1 MIICTGSLG
10 LDTTR
15 TPFRTVE
22 RVLGGSASYFG
33 VSASFFDKVGVVSA
47 VGGDFPREYW
57 RLLES
62 KGVDLSGVQR
72 VENAKTLFFDSSF
85 DYDLYHRKVNTL
97 ELNVAASFNPV
108 VPASFR
114 KADVLFLATNMPKT
128 QLRLLEQVDARL
140 ALMDTIEYYIE
151 SDLKNLLDVV
161 KRVNGII
168 VNDVEARMLSG
179 TPNLIKAGKK
189 ISEMGPEIVLIK
201 KGEHGS
207 ILFHEREA
215 YPFPGYPI
223 EDAVD
228 PTGAGDS
235 FAGGFV
241 GHLARRLSEGGRVS
255 ERVLKEAVVYGNVLG
270 SFAVEGFSLEKLASI
285 TLDDVETRFN
295 HYAKL
300 LSFRD

>member
-1 MIICTGSLG
+1 MIICTGSIG

-22 RVLGGSASYFG
+22 RVLGGSASYFS
-33 VSASFFDKVGVVSA
+33 VSAGFFDKVGVVSA

-85 DYDLYHRKVNTL
+85 DYDLHHRKVNAL
-97 ELNVAASFNPV
+97 ELNIAANFNPV

-114 KADVLFLATNMPKT
+114 KADVLFLATNTPRT
-128 QLRLLEQVDARL
+128 QLRLLDQVNARL
-140 ALMDTIEYYIE
+140 SLMDTIEYYIE
-151 SDLKNLLDVV
+151 SDLKNLLDVI

-168 VNDVEARMLSG
+168 INDVEARMLAQ

-189 ISEMGPEIVLIK
+189 ISEMGPEIVLVK

-207 ILFHEREA
+207 ILFHDSEVCPFPA
-215 YPFPGYPI
+215 YPL
-223 EDAVD
+223 ENAVD

-241 GHLARRLSEGGRVS
+241 GHVARRLSKGGRVS

-270 SFAVEGFSLEKLASI
+270 SFAVEGFSLEKLASN
-285 TLDDVETRFN
+285 TRDDVETRFN
-295 HYAKL
+295 HYRSL
-300 LSFRD
+300 INF